1 MKLPTSLAR
10 LALEVEGWL
19 ELGCAEHALSK
30 MQRLDAAP
38 EARPVALALR
48 VRALVDLKRFP
59 QALTALDELRRLEH
73 EPDWADT
80 TEAWCRKRLADLPG
94 AIACMERLLA
104 RSPRS
109 AIGHYNLGCYL
120 ALAGDSERA
129 LDEVSLA
136 CGMDESFRKHAVEET
151 DLDALRGDPR
161 FDALLPGNGGAEDDG

>member
-1 MKLPTSLAR
+1 MKLPSSLAR

-30 MQRLDAAP
+30 MPRLDASP
-38 EARPVALALR
+38 EAKPIALALR

-59 QALTALDELRRLEH
+59 QALTSLDELRRFEH
-73 EPDWADT
+73 DPDWADT

-104 RSPRS
+104 RTPRS

-120 ALAGDSERA
+120 ALAGDTERA

-136 CGMDESFRKHAVEET
+136 CGMDETFRKHAVSET
-151 DLDALRGDPR
+151 DLDELRGDPR
-161 FDALLPGNGGAEDDG
+161 FEALLPGTRVDEDE